1 MAFYQCSVGELVL
14 SYVSMLPI
22 RIMYSSSTVSTLL
35 VTGLLVTTGRAYA
48 TCTPPSPVNNASI
61 TCTGFTVGQNGTAG
75 YGTGADTGNIV
86 FVESGASVV
95 GSLNGVRLQT
105 GSVNNSG
112 GIFGGAS
119 AAMPPGVGIL
129 GDNVNV
135 TNSGTVTGGA
145 NGSGITTLTLD
156 LDNSGNIV
164 SGKFGVLA
172 NGTAIVNNTGTIAAT
187 GNGPGLSA
195 NVAMVT
201 NAGLISG
208 TIGVISNL
216 TGNIFNS
223 GTIAGVGGTAIS
235 FLSAGNTLTLAPGS
249 VINGTAHGFGSD
261 IFQLGGRGTGSLDA
275 GLLATQFSGYGTFN
289 KIGAST
295 WSLTGVNPAALPW
308 TISGGTLSVN
318 GAIANSTMTVSPGGT
333 LGGNG
338 VVGATTINGGTLSP
352 GNSIGLL
359 TVQGNLVFT
368 AASSYMVEASPT
380 NADRTNVSGVATLG
394 GAAVNAVFMPGAIVN
409 RQYLILS
416 ANGGVSGVFN
426 PVVTTN
432 MKSIQ
437 ATLTYDA
444 NDVFLNVRLVFPGL
458 ASGSLNVN
466 QRNVANAITNF
477 FDATGSVPAGFAAL
491 NASGLTAASGELG
504 TGVIQS
510 SIKADELLLR
520 LLLDPSIAGRA
531 GPEAPPVSQ
540 NQSVAY
546 SVDHRPGAPGRD
558 AMNSAL
564 QRSATFSD
572 RWSVWSAA
580 YGGSATTQGNAV
592 VGSQDLRAGV
602 FGVVGGA
609 DYKLSP
615 NSLLGLALAGGS
627 TSFALANGLGSGSS
641 DFFQAAA
648 FSRTNFGP
656 AYVSAALA
664 YGWHDATTN
673 RTVALPDVKSLRGRF
688 QAESFSGRIEGGYR
702 FATGRMGLTPYVAAQ
717 AISFNL
723 PSYSEQT
730 VAGPGSY
737 ALNYGAETTT
747 DTRTEFGLR
756 ADKSFAVRNAILALR
771 GQAAWVHDYNPDRAV
786 TAVFQ
791 ALPGASF
798 VVNGARANPNSA
810 LVNASAELKW
820 LSGLSLA
827 LSFESELSS
836 NTTSMAGKGII
847 HYAW

>member
-1 MAFYQCSVGELVL
+1 VAFSQSSVGELVL
-14 SYVSMLPI
+14 SYVSMLRVI
-22 RIMYSSSTVSTLL
+22 YWWSTVPALL
-35 VTGLLVTTGRAYA
+35 VTGYLVTADRAFA
-48 TCTPPSPVNNASI
+48 ACAPSSPVNNATI
-61 TCTGFTVGQNGTAG
+61 TCTGPTFGQNGPTG
-75 YGTGADTGNIV
+75 YGTATDIGNIIV
-86 FVESGASVV
+86 VQTGASVS
-95 GSLNGVRLQT
+95 GTSNGVRLQAGT
-105 GSVNNSG
+105 VNNFG

-129 GDNVNV
+129 GDNINV

-145 NGSGITTLTLD
+145 NGSGITASALI
-156 LDNSGNIV
+156 LDNSGSIF

-172 NGTAIVNNTGTIAAT
+172 NGTGIVTNTGTIGAS

-195 NVAMVT
+195 NTVMLT
-201 NAGLISG
+201 NSGLIFG
-208 TIGVISNL
+208 TIGVNSNHA
-216 TGNIFNS
+216 GNIFNS
-223 GTIAGVGGTAIS
+223 GTITGIGGTAIS
-235 FLSAGNTLTLAPGS
+235 FMSAGNTLTLGPGS
-249 VINGTAHGFGSD
+249 VINGTAHGFGND
-261 IFQLGGRGTGSLDA
+261 VFQLGGNGAGSLDA
-275 GLLATQFSGYGTFN
+275 GLFATQFSGYGIFN
-289 KIGAST
+289 KIGASA

-318 GAIANSTMTVSPGGT
+318 GAIPNSTITVASGGT

-359 TVQGNLVFT
+359 TVQGNLIFT
-368 AASSYMVEASPT
+368 AASSYLVETSPT
-380 NADRTNVSGVATLG
+380 NADRTNVTGVATPG
-394 GAAVNAVFMPGAIVN
+394 GAAVNAVFLPGAFVN
-409 RQYLILS
+409 RQYLILNAS
-416 ANGGVSGVFN
+416 GGVSGVFN

-444 NDVFLNVRLVFPGL
+444 NDVFLNVRLVYPGL

-477 FDATGSVPAGFAAL
+477 FDVTGSVPAGFAAL

-510 SIKADELLLR
+510 SIKTDDLLLR
-520 LLLDPSIAGRA
+520 LLLDPFIAGRA
-531 GPEAPPVSQ
+531 GPGAPPVSQ

-546 SVDHRPGAPGRD
+546 SEDQRPASPGR
-558 AMNSAL
+558 AALNSVV
-564 QRSATFSD
+564 QRPAAPSD

-592 VGSQDLRAGV
+592 IGSQDLRASV
-602 FGVVGGA
+602 YGVVGGA

-615 NSLLGLALAGGS
+615 NSLLGFALAGGS

-641 DFFQAAA
+641 DVFQAAT
-648 FSRTNFGP
+648 FSRTTFGP
-656 AYVSAALA
+656 VYVSAALT
-664 YGWHDATTN
+664 YGWHDSTTN
-673 RTVALPDVKSLRGRF
+673 RTVALPDVESLRGRF
-688 QAESFSGRIEGGYR
+688 QAESFSGRIESGYR
-702 FATGRMGLTPYVAAQ
+702 FATGGMGLTPYVAAQ

-723 PSYSEQT
+723 PGYSEQT
-730 VAGPGSY
+730 AAGLGSF
-737 ALNYGAETTT
+737 ALNYGAETIT
-747 DTRTEFGLR
+747 DTRTEFGFR
-756 ADKSFAVRNAILALR
+756 ADQSFAMRNAVLGLR

-798 VVNGARANPNSA
+798 VVNGARANPDSA
-810 LVNASAELKW
+810 LVNASAELRW
-820 LSGLSLA
+820 LSGLSMA
-827 LSFESELSS
+827 LSFESELSG
-836 NTTSMAGKGII
+836 NTTSMAGKGIF